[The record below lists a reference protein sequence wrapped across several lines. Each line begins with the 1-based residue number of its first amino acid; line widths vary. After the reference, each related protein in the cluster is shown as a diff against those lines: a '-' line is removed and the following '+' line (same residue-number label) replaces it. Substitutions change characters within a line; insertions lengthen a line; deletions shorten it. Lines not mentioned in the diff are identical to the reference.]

1 MRRGLTFQPKVSHLF
16 LNNSKLVPSPSLA
29 QEMHAALPI
38 PVPHHLIYRA
48 IQMERAGHWK
58 LASMPPTKGSCGSKY
73 TVESFVPTPKLPK
86 ITKKQLAR
94 INQRPRW
101 DNLAETSPYLIN
113 IPRARTLP
121 TPPSAERKVR
131 TLTPPEQRAQLAQQ
145 TKSAIS
151 LTRILTQTSLK
162 GQQGRNKRPRSNHL
176 KPTKSSMAK
185 CIKLPPEPKHETK
198 KQPKLPKLPKVKKV
212 VKKVSSVSSKTD
224 KPEKH
229 KRVSSL
235 KKKLKKT

>member
-1 MRRGLTFQPKVSHLF
+1 
-16 LNNSKLVPSPSLA
+16 
-29 QEMHAALPI
+29 MHAALPI

-73 TVESFVPTPKLPK
+73 TVESFVPAPKLPK
-86 ITKKQLAR
+86 FTKKQLAR

-101 DNLAETSPYLIN
+101 DNLAETSPCYIN
-113 IPRARTLP
+113 IPRARIQ
-121 TPPSAERKVR
+121 PPPPPERKVR

-162 GQQGRNKRPRSNHL
+162 GQQGRNKRARSNHL

-185 CIKLPPEPKHETK
+185 CIKLPQEPKPEAK
-198 KQPKLPKLPKVKKV
+198 NKQPKPLKLPKIKRV
-212 VKKVSSVSSKTD
+212 VVNKVSSVTSKTE
-224 KPEKH
+224 KQEKH
-229 KRVSSL
+229 KRVSCP